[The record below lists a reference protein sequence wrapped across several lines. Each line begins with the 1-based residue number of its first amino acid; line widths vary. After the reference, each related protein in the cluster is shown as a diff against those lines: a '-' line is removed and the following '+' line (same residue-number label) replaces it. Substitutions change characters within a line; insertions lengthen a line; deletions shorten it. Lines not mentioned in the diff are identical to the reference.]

1 MKLKKISCTQF
12 AGVRDRDI
20 TLNDGINVIF
30 GKNESGKSTL
40 VNLISRTLFQ
50 NARID
55 NRRDKEFKELYF
67 PGARK
72 GSSIVGDFA
81 DGKLTFETE
90 KGTYTLTKEWGS
102 DSRCTLSTPD
112 GIIRD
117 ADTIE
122 EILREALVYGE
133 GVYAEMLF
141 SSQRNTDFALQTIL
155 DSTGK
160 TDTKKELTDAVSM
173 AFREGDGVSTDAIGQ
188 AIDARIDDIMGKHW
202 DIERSIPVRKAG
214 RWVNGLG
221 EILKAYY
228 ALEDAKEVLET
239 ISELERESD
248 IATSDYTAK
257 DLAVADIEKTC
268 NEFRKLQGQIKARKF
283 NSDTK
288 TRLDAELQKIADI
301 LLIWPKLSENLAKA
315 RGLQTE
321 KANRELMDK
330 FEAAS
335 KIMAEID
342 GDSAEIA
349 KLPCPTGAE
358 IMQVKTA
365 YKGVTTLENKLCGM
379 NINAAINMLGGNNVE
394 VISLRSGEPIDIS
407 GGTAAITEAVKITVP
422 GVMEMQL
429 SPANVDVSAIEA
441 EIAEQQKVINRNLVR
456 YKVETLEALEKL
468 EKDIS
473 DAKTKAEMATTHL
486 TAILGDITFEE
497 LKAKVPSSARP
508 SDDIE
513 RDIIAVCGS
522 DDIVRFI
529 NSTETKIEGY
539 TSEYISIDN
548 LKKIATEKQAEYDKA
563 AEALKSADDIPTE
576 FLTVSDPDTYLAGL
590 ESDLE
595 DKRIAR
601 EDALTRKANATSRLE
616 TYKENLTTDPKE
628 DKDRAE
634 RAFKEVKELLDHWL
648 HIKEVFLTEK
658 QNVHDN
664 PMQDIADSFLH
675 YLGII
680 SDGKISSEFPEAE
693 KLNMNIYSGNSLL
706 DYGKLSEGTK
716 ETVSLAFRLAV
727 LDHLFPVGGGVIVFD
742 DPLTDMDADR
752 VEQSCTLINECAKRH
767 QVIFL
772 TCREDYIDMLSGNV
786 IRF

>member
-20 TLNDGINVIF
+20 SLNDGINIIF

-50 NARID
+50 DI
-55 NRRDKEFKELYF
+55 KF
-67 PGARK
+67 RK
-72 GSSIVGDFA
+72 GSDFEKTYLPVGGDSSDGEIVI
-81 DGKLTFETE
+81 ETE
-90 KGTYTLTKEWGS
+90 KGEYTLSKIWGDGEGS
-102 DSRCTLSTPD
+102 VLKRPD
-112 GIIRD
+112 GPAIRNNE
-117 ADTIE
+117 AIN
-122 EILREALVYGE
+122 EILKEILLYGE

-141 SSQRNTDFALQTIL
+141 SSQRNTDSTLKTIL
-155 DSTGK
+155 DATQK

-188 AIDARIDDIMGKHW
+188 AIDTRIDNIMGKHW
-202 DIERSIPVRKAG
+202 EVERGIPARNPRG
-214 RWVNGLG
+214 RWSKEMG
-221 EILKAYY
+221 EILKTYY
-228 ALEDAKEVLET
+228 ALEDAIKVLET

-248 IATSDYTAK
+248 IATSDYTVK
-257 DLAVADIEKTC
+257 DSAVADIEKTC

-288 TRLDAELQKIADI
+288 ARLDAELQKIADI
-301 LLIWPKLSENLAKA
+301 LLTWPKLSENLAKA

-335 KIMAEID
+335 KIMEDID

-349 KLPCPTGAE
+349 KLPCPTGTE

-365 YKGVTTLENKLCGM
+365 LKGVTTLENKLCGM
-379 NINAAINMLGGNNVE
+379 NINAAINMLGGNNAE
-394 VISLRSGEPIDIS
+394 VVSLRSGELIDIS
-407 GGTAAITEAVKITVP
+407 DGTAAITEAVKITVP
-422 GVMEMQL
+422 SVMEMQL

-441 EIAEQQKVINRNLVR
+441 EIAEQKKVINSILGR
-456 YKVETLEALEKL
+456 YKVENLEALEKL
-468 EKDIS
+468 EKDVS
-473 DAKTKAEMATTHL
+473 NAKTKAEMATTRL
-486 TAILGDITFEE
+486 TAILGDTTFEE
-497 LKAKVPSSARP
+497 LKAKAPTSARP

-522 DDIVRFI
+522 NDIVRFM

-548 LKKIATEKQAEYDKA
+548 LKKIAAERQAEYDKA
-563 AEALKSADDIPTE
+563 VEALKSANDIPTE
-576 FLTVSDPDTYLAGL
+576 FLTVSNPDIYLAGL

-595 DKRIAR
+595 DKRADR

-634 RAFKEVKELLDHWL
+634 RAFNEVKELLDHWL
-648 HIKEVFLTEK
+648 HIKKVFETEK

-693 KLNMNIYSGNSLL
+693 KLNMNIYSDNSLL

-716 ETVSLAFRLAV
+716 ETISLAFRLAV
-727 LDHLFPVGGGVIVFD
+727 LDHLFPEGGGVIVFD

-752 VEQSCTLINECAKRH
+752 VEQSCKLINECAKRH

>member
-20 TLNDGINVIF
+20 SLCDGINIIF

-50 NARID
+50 DI
-55 NRRDKEFKELYF
+55 KF
-67 PGARK
+67 RK
-72 GSSIVGDFA
+72 GSDFEKTYLPVGGDSSDGEIVI
-81 DGKLTFETE
+81 ETE
-90 KGTYTLTKEWGS
+90 KGEYTLSKIWG
-102 DSRCTLSTPD
+102 DGEGCVLKRPD
-112 GIIRD
+112 GPAIRNNE
-117 ADTIE
+117 AIN
-122 EILREALVYGE
+122 EILKEILLYGE

-155 DSTGK
+155 DATQK

-173 AFREGDGVSTDAIGQ
+173 AFREGDGVSTDAIEQ
-188 AIDARIDDIMGKHW
+188 AINETIAKIGGTKWDVARQLAIRNNRDPK
-202 DIERSIPVRKAG
+202 G
-214 RWVNGLG
+214 RWSRDVDKGK
-221 EILKAYY
+221 ILNAYY
-228 ALEDAKEVLET
+228 ALEDAIKVLET

-257 DLAVADIEKTC
+257 DSAVTDIEKTC

-288 TRLDAELQKIADI
+288 TRLDAELQKIADV
-301 LLIWPKLSENLAKA
+301 LLTWPKLSENLAKA

-321 KANRELMDK
+321 KANRELMNK
-330 FEAAS
+330 FDAAS

-349 KLPCPTGAE
+349 KLPCPTGNE

-365 YKGVTTLENKLCGM
+365 LKGVTTLENKLCGM

-429 SPANVDVSAIEA
+429 SPANVDVSAIET
-441 EIAEQQKVINRNLVR
+441 EIAEQQRVINSILGR
-456 YKVETLEALEKL
+456 YKVENLEALEELANK
-468 EKDIS
+468 ITT
-473 DAKTKAEMATTHL
+473 AKNKAENATSRL
-486 TAILGDITFEE
+486 AILLGDTTFEE
-497 LKAKVPSSARP
+497 LRAKVPSSARL

-548 LKKIATEKQAEYDKA
+548 LKKTAADRQAEYDKA

-595 DKRIAR
+595 DKRAAR

-616 TYKENLTTDPKE
+616 TYKENLTSDPKE

-634 RAFKEVKELLDHWL
+634 RAFNEVKELLDHWL
-648 HIKEVFLTEK
+648 HIKEVFETEK

-693 KLNMNIYSGNSLL
+693 KLNMNIYSDNSLL

-716 ETVSLAFRLAV
+716 ETISLAFRLAV
-727 LDHLFPVGGGVIVFD
+727 LDHLFPEGGGVIVFD

-752 VEQSCTLINECAKRH
+752 VEQSCRLINECARRH